1 MKAALK
7 ITPGALSCLIAVLS
21 RLSEQLHDDRRN
33 RARQILQPLAWGCR
47 LPCDVAVHQFHRIG
61 CHERKGPG
69 HHFVECHSES
79 IKIAPGIDRAI
90 HSPGLFGSH
99 IGECS
104 GDGLGRTGRLALT
117 QKARCNPK
125 THEPRLTR
133 RWIKENIW
141 RLYVLV
147 DQPLLVQP
155 AEGGCDTDSEAQ
167 ELRQLHRSRK
177 QSIESLTTTIFEHE
191 RHLPRLLGEG
201 EGPNRPGWV
210 EFIPQRVFVLDLFYG
225 LQRWLYRRR
234 S

>member
-7 ITPGALSCLIAVLS
+7 ITPGARRCLIAVLS
-21 RLSEQLHDDRRN
+21 RLFRSLHDDRRN
-33 RARQILQPLAWGCR
+33 CARQTLQPLAWGCR

-79 IKIAPGIDRAI
+79 IEIAPGIDRAI

-133 RWIKENIW
+133 SGINENIW

-155 AEGGCDTDSEAQ
+155 AEGGCDTDSKPQEAG
-167 ELRQLHRSRK
+167 QLHWPWK
-177 QSIESLTTTIFEHE
+177 ELIE
-191 RHLPRLLGEG
+191 
-201 EGPNRPGWV
+201 
-210 EFIPQRVFVLDLFYG
+210 
-225 LQRWLYRRR
+225 
-234 S
+234 